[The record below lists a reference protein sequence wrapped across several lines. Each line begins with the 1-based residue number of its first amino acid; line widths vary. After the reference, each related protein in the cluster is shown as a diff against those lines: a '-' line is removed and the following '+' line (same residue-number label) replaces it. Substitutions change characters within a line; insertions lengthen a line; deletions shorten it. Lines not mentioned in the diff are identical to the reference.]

1 MLALVSSKLQAEPVL
16 IETVSNYS
24 ALQLPPSTADQYGM
38 MSCISI
44 YIVQPILNEFQHM
57 ITSVWIMLNL

>member
-16 IETVSNYS
+16 IEVVFNYN
-24 ALQLPPSTADQYGM
+24 AVQLPPSTADQYGM

-44 YIVQPILNEFQHM
+44 YIVQPILNELQHM
-57 ITSVWIMLNL
+57 ITLVWIMLKL